1 MCLINKQVK
10 DDDSKQLFAF
20 TLYLSN
26 LIQADSKIEMP
37 TAIKNVNK
45 FLKKRNINLKDYKF
59 IGVPVNITKSH
70 WYSFLIEPKVR
81 KFTVLDSMHSTFKV
95 HHKKTFDALK

>member
-1 MCLINKQVK
+1 MCLINKRMK

-70 WYSFLIEPKVR
+70 WYSFLIEPKV
-81 KFTVLDSMHSTFKV
+81 
-95 HHKKTFDALK
+95 